1 MSIRLKSI
9 KMVTR
14 LEGLSI
20 WWENGGK
27 EVFMKNGEDWKKE
40 KPNQNPIWRVMIE
53 DSRSKKI

>member
-20 WWENGGK
+20 WWENGER
-27 EVFMKNGEDWKKE
+27 EVFMKNGEEKIGKK
-40 KPNQNPIWRVMIE
+40 KNQIKTQFRG
-53 DSRSKKI
+53 